1 MRKTL
6 GKSYLLLLWRRNDPT
21 PAGRHYYDSV
31 ASKLFDNT
39 CTAPESAP
47 FLAMAY
53 SFFKLSP
60 VAQMRCAISSVGYL
74 GIIGALK
81 TPAESVIS
89 MQSAINVALVGY
101 GVFTAQFLL
110 VPDFFYSEN
119 L

>member
-1 MRKTL
+1 MIRDSSSL
-6 GKSYLLLLWRRNDPT
+6 AILRNQL
-21 PAGRHYYDSV
+21 
-31 ASKLFDNT
+31 ASQPLFDNT
-39 CTAPESAP
+39 CTGICAP

-60 VAQMRCAISSVGYL
+60 IAQMRCAISSVGYL